1 VASLVAPCEFS
12 PEALMSG
19 LAAAVGENVRDVG
32 SLLVVPVSTVS
43 AISLSLKVLQPP
55 THDFDFY

>member
-1 VASLVAPCEFS
+1 
-12 PEALMSG
+12 MSG